1 MNTQAR
7 ALEAGAM
14 PDGMQLW
21 LAATRISEAGRGAIM
36 LVSLGVS
43 LLLLLH
49 HKIKHSRPGPHY
61 IADPCE
67 QWFQYRLHPEGD
79 VCNWRTC
86 SHEMWIIFLVAVALG
101 AAVAVAWL
109 GC

>member
-1 MNTQAR
+1 MNA
-7 ALEAGAM
+7 
-14 PDGMQLW
+14 
-21 LAATRISEAGRGAIM
+21 S
-36 LVSLGVS
+36 S
-43 LLLLLH
+43 LLLDAEKELDIAAESQCSAAGIVILLSVVLALGLLLH

-86 SHEMWIIFLVAVALG
+86 SHEMWILLLLATALGTSVFVAVN
-101 AAVAVAWL
+101 